1 MNRKDAARDTV
12 LILEH
17 FVDGI
22 LTCREI
28 SEATLIN
35 IAKVHA
41 LSAALLDAQLVT
53 VGGMKYNPGSNRR
66 SVVYVWR
73 GLGHS

>member
-12 LILEH
+12 RILEH

-28 SEATLIN
+28 SETTLIN
-35 IAKVHA
+35 VAKVHA
-41 LSAALLDAQLVT
+41 LSAALLDAQLVAIES
-53 VGGMKYNPGSNRR
+53 MKLNRR
-66 SVVYVWR
+66 SNKPAVVYKWR
-73 GLGHS
+73 AKC